1 LFDSVFSQALGGKK
15 KSGSLPKQK
24 CIDLAA
30 KLMMAHPKEIKLADI
45 EARYDRFPG
54 GKQMS
59 QSDFVEFYKSIRPNQ
74 LNEMQVVVI
83 RARNLRAADGTTFGG
98 VGTSDPFVTL
108 KMGTFFSVFCFSKF
122 IFNLN

>member
-1 LFDSVFSQALGGKK
+1 
-15 KSGSLPKQK
+15 
-24 CIDLAA
+24 
-30 KLMMAHPKEIKLADI
+30 MMAHPKEIKLADI

-108 KMGTFFSVFCFSKF
+108 KMGKIFSVFCFSKY